1 MSLENTGPMAHRVR
15 MWAVEDIS
23 FEMVNDMTDD
33 PVVTLMVSTPKG
45 GLAFTA
51 EPVMRGNILV
61 LQGTHVQGAHPG
73 AIGTANLMMIAQAV
87 MEGMDLDGLVVEG
100 ALRTTGANPGRRP
113 RDFRFTRR
121 VRSSPVYRP
130 CDP

>member
-1 MSLENTGPMAHRVR
+1 MLLENTGPLAHHPT
-15 MWAVEDIS
+15 MWAVEDLS

-33 PVVTLMVSTPKG
+33 PVVTLRVSTPKG
-45 GLAFTA
+45 ELVFTS

-61 LQGTHVQGAHPG
+61 LQGTHVQGAYPS
-73 AIGTANLMMIAQAV
+73 AIGTANLMVIAQAV

-121 VRSSPVYRP
+121 VRSSPT
-130 CDP
+130 